1 MRTRENKVYL
11 EAEQRAEL
19 VWMTRNGKRGAMEIN
34 HANILLDLDENQEA
48 KYTQK
53 QIASKYRMCPETV
66 AKIARFAYPEQL
78 RILISQLDH
87 IKVSSEMVVVLI
99 VNTVLALSI
108 FVFAYRKCGLES

>member
-66 AKIARFAYPEQL
+66 AKIARRYVEGGMEATNSAFCLGGIHQYSL
-78 RILISQLDH
+78 R
-87 IKVSSEMVVVLI
+87 
-99 VNTVLALSI
+99 
-108 FVFAYRKCGLES
+108 CG